1 MSHLT
6 LETLARLIDDAPDPT
21 ETGHLDICA
30 QCREELEAMRADV
43 AVLNRLPDVEPSP
56 AQWIRLEQRLEREG
70 LMRQPRWQ
78 WQPAALRMAAAIVI
92 FVLGGISAALVM
104 RPRDTQYITSNQVPA
119 PAVAE
124 RVVPQPNPDV
134 TLANTPPSTV
144 AAAPANAALPPAVRP
159 ARTAEEAAERLRAA
173 ESEYLTALTRF
184 AELSG
189 RAEEGDPVARLAAL
203 ESIVATTRA
212 ALGRAPADPVINGYH
227 LTAIAQRDAL
237 LRQVNASQQQ
247 TWY

>member
-1 MSHLT
+1 MSHLN

-21 ETGHLDICA
+21 EAGHLDICP
-30 QCREELEAMRADV
+30 QCREDLESMRADV
-43 AVLNRLPDVEPSP
+43 MALQRLPDAEPSV
-56 AQWIRLEQRLEREG
+56 AQWIRLEQRLQREG
-70 LMRQPRWQ
+70 LMRQQRWQ
-78 WQPAALRMAAAIVI
+78 WQPAALRMAAALVI
-92 FVLGGISAALVM
+92 FVVGGIAATLVM
-104 RPRDTQYITSNQVPA
+104 PRDTQYITSNQVPA
-119 PAVAE
+119 QTVTAGRATI
-124 RVVPQPNPDV
+124 PNPEV
-134 TLANTPPSTV
+134 TLAHTPPSA
-144 AAAPANAALPPAVRP
+144 AAAPTIAALPPALRP
-159 ARTAEEAAERLRAA
+159 ARTTEEAADRLRAA

-227 LTAIAQRDAL
+227 LTAVAQRDAL

>member
-21 ETGHLDICA
+21 ETGHLDICP
-30 QCREELEAMRADV
+30 QCRDELEALRADS
-43 AVLNRLPDVEPSP
+43 AALHMLPDPEPSI
-56 AQWIRLEQRLEREG
+56 AQWVRLESRLEREG
-70 LMRQPRWQ
+70 LIRRNAR

-92 FVLGGISAALVM
+92 FVLGGVAATLVT
-104 RPRDTQYITSNQVPA
+104 RPRV
-119 PAVAE
+119 
-124 RVVPQPNPDV
+124 
-134 TLANTPPSTV
+134 
-144 AAAPANAALPPAVRP
+144 
-159 ARTAEEAAERLRAA
+159 
-173 ESEYLTALTRF
+173 EYLTADPTPTSMVAQQPPLIMQEPAPTLTDNTVAAPAPVRSVPVAVAVSPPRTPEEAATRLRTAENDYVAALARF

-189 RAEEGDPVARLAAL
+189 RSEEGDPLARLAAL

-227 LTAIAQRDAL
+227 LTAVAQRDAL
-237 LRQVNASQQQ
+237 LRQVNASGP

>member
-21 ETGHLDICA
+21 ENGHLDICA

-43 AVLNRLPDVEPSP
+43 ALLHRLPDAEPSP
-56 AQWIRLEQRLEREG
+56 AQWIRLEQRLQREG
-70 LMRQPRWQ
+70 LMRQQRWQ

-92 FVLGGISAALVM
+92 FVLGGVSAALVM
-104 RPRDTQYITSNQVPA
+104 RPLDRQELTAIQAPVQNVTERPA
-119 PAVAE
+119 TL
-124 RVVPQPNPDV
+124 PNPDV
-134 TLANTPPSTV
+134 TLANTPSSV
-144 AAAPANAALPPAVRP
+144 AAAPTIAALPPAIRP
-159 ARTAEEAAERLRAA
+159 ARTAEEAADRLRAA
-173 ESEYLTALTRF
+173 ESDYLTALTRF

-189 RAEEGDPVARLAAL
+189 RGAEGDPVARLAAL

-227 LTAIAQRDAL
+227 LTAVAQRDAM
-237 LRQVNASQQQ
+237 LRQANTTQQQ